1 MVDMAHIAGLVAARV
16 IPSPFEFAHVVT
28 STTHK
33 SLRGPR
39 AGLIFYR
46 RAGVPGF
53 GDANELEARVNAA
66 IHPALQGGP
75 HMNAIAGIATALHEV
90 LAIRFDSARV
100 CSAFTDLPPCSSIPA
115 LIVSCHLQASTAEFH
130 EYQAQVLRNATT
142 MASSLTK
149 LGYRLVSGMR
159 TANHSKGQFIL
170 RPRPRENQNQID
182 LENSIVGRGRS
193 MNWP

>member
-46 RAGVPGF
+46 RTGVPGF
-53 GDANELEARVNAA
+53 CDGEVEARINAA

-75 HMNAIAGIATALHEV
+75 HMNAIAGIATALLEAC
-90 LAIRFDSARV
+90 LLRRSNTPLL
-100 CSAFTDLPPCSSIPA
+100 FTW
-115 LIVSCHLQASTAEFH
+115 STRI
-130 EYQAQVLRNATT
+130 Q
-142 MASSLTK
+142 
-149 LGYRLVSGMR
+149 
-159 TANHSKGQFIL
+159 
-170 RPRPRENQNQID
+170 
-182 LENSIVGRGRS
+182 
-193 MNWP
+193 

>member
-1 MVDMAHIAGLVAARV
+1 MFESILILNSHNCVQICDAVGALLLVDMAHIAGLVAARV

-53 GDANELEARVNAA
+53 GAVDELEARVNAA

-90 LAIRFDSARV
+90 LAIRFE
-100 CSAFTDLPPCSSIPA
+100 
-115 LIVSCHLQASTAEFH
+115 STLLECC
-130 EYQAQVLRNATT
+130 LR
-142 MASSLTK
+142 SLT
-149 LGYRLVSGMR
+149 RLPAVEF
-159 TANHSKGQFIL
+159 QL
-170 RPRPRENQNQID
+170 
-182 LENSIVGRGRS
+182 
-193 MNWP
+193 